1 MLSSFSGKYIEVG
14 VDEVG
19 RGCLAGTVVASAV
32 ILPLDFSHTTLT
44 DSKQLTFTQ
53 RESIEEDIKKEA
65 IAWAIGEASIEEIDK
80 INILQASILA
90 MHRALDKIFEESN
103 SIPEMILVDGNKFKP
118 YNFIPYQCVIK
129 GDSKYFSIAAA
140 SVLAKNYRDKK
151 MIELSKNYPEY
162 AWDSNMGYPT
172 PAHKKAIQKY
182 GLTPYH
188 RMTFKP
194 CAELIITN
202 ELEQKPK

>member
-1 MLSSFSGKYIEVG
+1 MFSSFSGKYIEVG

-19 RGCLAGTVVASAV
+19 RGCLAGSVVAAAV
-32 ILPLDFSHTTLT
+32 ILPLDYYHNTLT
-44 DSKQLTFTQ
+44 DSKQLSFDQ
-53 RESIEEDIKKEA
+53 RETIEIDVKNDA

-90 MHRALDKIFEESN
+90 MHRALDKIFETSELT
-103 SIPEMILVDGNKFKP
+103 PELILVDGNKFKP
-118 YNFIPYQCVIK
+118 YNFIPYQCVVK
-129 GDSKYFSIAAA
+129 GDSKFFSIAAA

-172 PAHKKAIQKY
+172 PTHKKAIQKH

-194 CAELIITN
+194 CAELIATN
-202 ELEQKPK
+202 ELKQKPK

>member
-103 SIPEMILVDGNKFKP
+103 ITPEMILVDGNKFKP
-118 YNFIPYQCVIK
+118 YNFIPYQCIVK

-194 CAELIITN
+194 CAELLATS
-202 ELEQKPK
+202 ELERKPK